1 MSAAGMAADPRTVF
15 RFAPTPN
22 GRLHLGHVR
31 SAVLNAEAARRE
43 GGRFLLRIEDIDPTR
58 CRPDYED
65 ALVADLAW
73 LGLDWE
79 RPVRRQSEHMA
90 DYAAALARLEA
101 MGLVYPSF
109 ETRAEIAAA
118 VAARPGWP
126 RDPDGAPLFPFD
138 RRSGAARAGARRA
151 AGEPFALRLD
161 MKAALARL
169 PPLFWREQGGDGR
182 VAEIAA
188 DPAAWG
194 DVVIARKE
202 VPTSYHLAVVV
213 DDALQG
219 VTHVVRGSDLKAA
232 TAIHRVLQALLG
244 LPAPLYRHHGLVL
257 DAEGRKL
264 AKSRGSTAIAEL
276 RAAGLS
282 AGEVRRRA
290 LEG

>member
-1 MSAAGMAADPRTVF
+1 MPADPRPVF

-31 SAVLNAEAARRE
+31 SALLNAEAARRE
-43 GGRFLLRIEDIDPTR
+43 RGRFLLRIENIDPAR
-58 CRPDYED
+58 CRPEHE
-65 ALVADLAW
+65 AAILADLAW

-90 DYAAALARLEA
+90 EYAEALARLEA

-118 VAARPGWP
+118 VAKRPDWP
-126 RDPDGAPLFPFD
+126 RDPDGAPIFPFE
-138 RRSGAARAGARRA
+138 RASAAARAGRA

-169 PPLFWREQGGDGR
+169 PPLFWSEQGEDGIAH
-182 VAEIAA
+182 VAA

-194 DVVIARKE
+194 DVVLARKE

-219 VTHVVRGSDLKAA
+219 VTHVIRGSDLKAA

-264 AKSRGSTAIAEL
+264 AKSRGSTALAEL

-282 AGEVRRRA
+282 AGEIRRRA